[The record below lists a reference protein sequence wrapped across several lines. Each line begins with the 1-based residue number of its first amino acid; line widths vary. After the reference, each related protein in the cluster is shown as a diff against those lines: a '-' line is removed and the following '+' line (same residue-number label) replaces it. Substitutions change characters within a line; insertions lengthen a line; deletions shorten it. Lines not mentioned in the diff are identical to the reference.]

1 MKHKPQSIAVK
12 KTLARLGRDIS
23 IARRKRRMSLSDLA
37 SRMRMSEGTVR
48 RLEKGDP
55 GVSIRALAMALLAFG
70 EIRRLHDLLDVASD
84 DTGLV
89 MDIEALP
96 KRIRRSNESK
106 NQTAM
111 KRTP

>member
-1 MKHKPQSIAVK
+1 
-12 KTLARLGRDIS
+12 
-23 IARRKRRMSLSDLA
+23 
-37 SRMRMSEGTVR
+37 MSEGTVR

-55 GVSIRALAMALLAFG
+55 GVSIQALAMALLAFG

-96 KRIRRSNESK
+96 KRIRRSSK
-106 NQTAM
+106 SATV